1 MKSKKMTLLVSL
13 LFALALSASVFGQDK
28 TEKTDK
34 ADAKG
39 APKLAVDNL
48 KYEFGK
54 VKEGDEITHVFKI
67 KNEGTAELVIAN
79 VSPGCGC
86 TASDFTKTLA
96 PGAEGIVKLTV
107 KTAGMSGLTDR
118 YADIISNDTT
128 QPNLKLWVKMDV
140 QKGDAQAVKN

>member
-1 MKSKKMTLLVSL
+1 M
-13 LFALALSASVFGQDK
+13 ALTASVFGQDK
-28 TEKTDK
+28 TEKT
-34 ADAKG
+34 DAKG